1 MLLRVVIAML
11 AVAAL
16 QAQGPGD
23 LAAQLTGRWKLNAG
37 LSEQSAGRG
46 GRRGAPSFTFAAGVQ
61 RGARGGGGNV
71 AEPAPQMPALTD
83 AEAAAQQALSII
95 LQVPQELTIE
105 ATAERIT
112 IIEPRG
118 DSVFQIDGKRTTI
131 EVPGATLKVR
141 SRWDRSG
148 LRQEFSSTQR
158 VLHRTWSVEGG
169 GRLLT
174 LEQRVEGI
182 GARVRET
189 RTVFDRQ

>member
-16 QAQGPGD
+16 QGQGPGD
-23 LAAQLTGRWKLNAG
+23 LAAQLTGRWKLNAD
-37 LSEQSAGRG
+37 LSKQEAGRG
-46 GRRGAPSFTFAAGVQ
+46 GRRGGPAFAFAGGVQ
-61 RGARGGGGNV
+61 RGARGGGGNM
-71 AEPAPQMPALTD
+71 AEPAPQIPAVTE
-83 AEAAAQQALSII
+83 AEAAAQQALSVI
-95 LQVPQELTIE
+95 LQLPQELTIE
-105 ATAERIT
+105 ATAARIT

-118 DSVFQIDGKRTTI
+118 DSVFQVDGKRTTI
-131 EVPGATLKVR
+131 DVPGGTLKVK
-141 SRWDRSG
+141 SRWDGSS